1 MFSSTQ
7 YCGLLSRIPGAE
19 KLVHKHNEY
28 QRAGYTL
35 NPGQLD
41 HQSCPPKTIS
51 VADRREAGFLRASV
65 LDVPRRYPRSE
76 RNTSTTKS
84 LYCVAILPRGAPKMT
99 GHLDDDQQ

>member
-41 HQSCPPKTIS
+41 HQSCPLTTIP
-51 VADRREAGFLRASV
+51 VADRREAGSLRAWA
-65 LDVPRRYPRSE
+65 LGAQRRYLLSE
-76 RNTSTTKS
+76 KNTLTTKS
-84 LYCVAILPRGAPKMT
+84 LYCVAIPLRGAPKMT
-99 GHLDDDQQ
+99 GHPGDDQR